1 MNNIEEKLW
10 SYIDGTC
17 TAAERENISMLIE
30 QHAEYR
36 QHYEELLQL
45 HADFGNLELDEPPM
59 AFTYNVMEQIRTQEA
74 SVPLKAAIN
83 KRIIYAIAAF
93 FILTITVLL
102 IFALRDINWSS
113 SASSSTVQLQDK
125 LKLPQV
131 NNVFTGPWMQVF
143 LFLDVILGLFLF
155 DSYLR
160 KRNTTKRGEIVA

>member
-1 MNNIEEKLW
+1 MNSIEEKLW
-10 SYIDGTC
+10 AYIDGTC
-17 TAAERENISMLIE
+17 TAAEREQISALIE
-30 QHAEYR
+30 HDAEYR
-36 QHYEELLQL
+36 QQYEELLQL
-45 HADFGNLELDEPPM
+45 HTGFGSLELDEPPM

-93 FILTITVLL
+93 FVLTITVLL

-113 SASSSTVQLQDK
+113 GSSSVQLQDK

-131 NNVFTGPWMQVF
+131 NNVFTSKWMQGF
-143 LFLDVILGLFLF
+143 LFFDLVLGMFLL

-160 KRNTTKRGEIVA
+160 KRDTTKRSELAA